1 MTAQRRVHRKPIV
14 YRRAVVEG
22 ALTLTEKSRRA
33 IRTGRVE
40 KGDPLAAA
48 ELAGMM
54 AMRRTPELI
63 PHCHSIP
70 LTGSRVVVRSTRTGV
85 RVEAEAEALWRTGVE
100 MEALVGAMVA
110 LLTVWDMVKYLEKT
124 RGGSY
129 PETRLGPV
137 RVVSREK
144 RAISGGRR

>member
-1 MTAQRRVHRKPIV
+1 MV

-22 ALTLTEKSRRA
+22 ALALTERSRRA
-33 IRTGRVE
+33 IRDGKVE

-48 ELAGMM
+48 ELAGLM
-54 AMRRTPELI
+54 AMRQTPTLI

-70 LTGSRVVVRSTRTGV
+70 LTGSRVVVSPTRLGV

-100 MEALVGAMVA
+100 MEALIGATVA

-129 PETRLGPV
+129 PGTRLGPV
-137 RVVSREK
+137 RVVAREK
-144 RAISGGRR
+144 RRI